1 VGAVHDRRA
10 ISKPQGVGGIVRRHH
25 ALERRR
31 AHRRFGDVAVT
42 DRERRGTIDPAD
54 RIRGAPDFGGRST
67 PIPSCGTS
75 AAGPAGSTTRCLA
88 YPLGDGFVIAV
99 LRGAESHWVRNVMAA
114 GELTLRTKGRDFLV
128 DRPEFIAPVRY
139 S

>member
-1 VGAVHDRRA
+1 MPWSVGAPTGDLGMSLSRTGNGAAQSTPRIAYAERPTLAGDRRLFHRA
-10 ISKPQGVGGIVRRHH
+10 ARRPRVRPGVPQ
-25 ALERRR
+25 
-31 AHRRFGDVAVT
+31 
-42 DRERRGTIDPAD
+42 
-54 RIRGAPDFGGRST
+54 
-67 PIPSCGTS
+67 
-75 AAGPAGSTTRCLA
+75 RCLA